1 MKNSILLN
9 SELLKIG
16 NDFMINYKEDIEV
29 DVKHLLDKNIEE
41 NNFIWVVRK
50 TGTNLYEESKLYIKE
65 NDSRINYLYFKDF
78 EAQAYRLRIEKRGFK
93 KVYGTIER
101 IDRNKLTKDIED
113 RMKSYKKVHLKI
125 LKNDNNCIE
134 IDVNTNDFNIYNV
147 LDDLKLNIEEISK
160 IYYQRYFN

>member
-1 MKNSILLN
+1 MK
-9 SELLKIG
+9 
-16 NDFMINYKEDIEV
+16 
-29 DVKHLLDKNIEE
+29 
-41 NNFIWVVRK
+41 
-50 TGTNLYEESKLYIKE
+50 
-65 NDSRINYLYFKDF
+65 
-78 EAQAYRLRIEKRGFK
+78 KRGFK